1 MDVMRGLGVVLA
13 VAAIVVLAGCGDD
26 AGDDAGETTTKTIT
40 SEFLA
45 IPEERLHG
53 EAYTPGSGGFIETP
67 QARSGE
73 KVPEIK
79 RAPGSGESVFA
90 GIHRDAY
97 LRARAACGA
106 VSRRNLARRVGAD
119 STIRFVIA
127 GEYAARVRPALW
139 VPAFEGCAVGMR

>member
-1 MDVMRGLGVVLA
+1 MLGTMRGPGIALA
-13 VAAIVVLAGCGDD
+13 AAAIAVLAGCGGD

-45 IPEERLHG
+45 IPTERLHG
-53 EAYTPGSGGFIETP
+53 EASTPGSGGFIETP
-67 QARSGE
+67 QARNGE

-79 RAPGSGESVFA
+79 RAPGGESVFT

-97 LRARAACGA
+97 LRARKACGA
-106 VSRRNLARRVGAD
+106 VSRRTLARRVGAD

-127 GEYAARVRPALW
+127 GEYAAGVRAALW
-139 VPAFEGCAVGMR
+139 VPAFEGCAVGMK